1 MDTDRGPG
9 RAGAHA
15 GRPAPQARAAVA
27 FHRGLGDF
35 LLRPAAEPAQ
45 QARLGSDLGEL
56 DHPVRTVLD
65 TIAATDAGIRN
76 GHLAVRKTVDGIG
89 RAILHAMGMLAVPA

>member
-1 MDTDRGPG
+1 MHWTRLRRRSLLSRDRPLPGELEDVFGMDTDRGPG

-65 TIAATDAGIRN
+65 TISATDAG
-76 GHLAVRKTVDGIG
+76 
-89 RAILHAMGMLAVPA
+89 